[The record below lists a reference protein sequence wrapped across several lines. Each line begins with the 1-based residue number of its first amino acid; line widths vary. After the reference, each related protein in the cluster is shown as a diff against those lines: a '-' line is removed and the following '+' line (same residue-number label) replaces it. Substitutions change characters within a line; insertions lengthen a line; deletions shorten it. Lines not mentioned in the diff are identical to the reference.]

1 MGLKEQL
8 RAAAL
13 PRKPLKV
20 SVDGL
25 AEPLYVRVLTVGERD
40 AWEIL
45 ALRSPTGKVPD
56 NFRSRYLAMTLCDA
70 SGSRLFGDD
79 EWPELAAMDSGI
91 VGNLFDVAARHNKLS
106 EADITELAG
115 E

>member
-8 RAAAL
+8 QAAAS
-13 PRKPLKV
+13 PRRPLKV
-20 SVDGL
+20 QVEGVQ
-25 AEPLYVRVLTVGERD
+25 EPLYVRVMTVGERD

-45 ALRSPTGKVPD
+45 AIRSSNGKVPD
-56 NFRSRYLAMTLCDA
+56 NFRSRYLAMTLCDS
-70 SGSRLFGDD
+70 SGTRLFEDD
-79 EWPELAAMDSGI
+79 QWQEIAALDSG
-91 VGNLFDVAARHNKLS
+91 VVSNLFDVAAKHNKLS